1 MWDECVVIVSWSCL
15 FIDILGYVGG
25 DVRACLCKAETD
37 AVRVPPKMSQLDRGK
52 QSPYF
57 QPKSSHAGRQKDR
70 KSGARVTK
78 VKTKT
83 PQSSPKG
90 GPKVTE
96 SQPNADAKV
105 MCYCKFCMRHVR
117 CDCEWA
123 VYRVVRSVKGGFDKV
138 MIEKVGV
145 KALERRQEKKQKER
159 DRATEQ
165 YK

>member
-1 MWDECVVIVSWSCL
+1 M
-15 FIDILGYVGG
+15 
-25 DVRACLCKAETD
+25 RACLCKAETD

-52 QSPYF
+52 RSPCF
-57 QPKSSHAGRQKDR
+57 LLKSSHAGRKNR
-70 KSGARVTK
+70 KGGRETK

-83 PQSSPKG
+83 PQSSREG

-105 MCYCKFCMRHVR
+105 MCYCRFCMRHVR

-123 VYRVVRSVKGGFDKV
+123 VSRMVRSVKGGFDKV
-138 MIEKVGV
+138 MILIEKAGV
-145 KALERRQEKKQKER
+145 KALERRQDKRQKER